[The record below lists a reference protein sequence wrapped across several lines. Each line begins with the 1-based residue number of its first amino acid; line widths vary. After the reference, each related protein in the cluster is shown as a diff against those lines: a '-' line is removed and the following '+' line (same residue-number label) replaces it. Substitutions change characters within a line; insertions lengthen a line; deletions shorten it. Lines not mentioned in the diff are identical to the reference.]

1 MGSLP
6 KTVRPPTTKR
16 QKMSTT
22 WDNRIKFLVRYM
34 YDLDNN
40 GHLNARDFECL
51 AVKFTILEG
60 RGQWNKAN
68 FNRFSKIMTNLWN
81 EISDTADLNRDGAVS
96 LSELQVALRV
106 LCLGKDFDDMPSAF
120 RQFITAMFNTIDA
133 DGDGFIGLEE
143 YRYDCINRQPV
154 GSIDEIDRCFE
165 KISTNGGVTRAQYEN
180 MFAKYLGSQDSKA
193 KFCHLFGPLP
203 LLK

>member
-1 MGSLP
+1 MA
-6 KTVRPPTTKR
+6 
-16 QKMSTT
+16 TT

-60 RGQWNKAN
+60 RGQWNKAS

-96 LSELQVALRV
+96 LSELQVALSY
-106 LCLGKDFDDMPSAF
+106 FAW
-120 RQFITAMFNTIDA
+120 
-133 DGDGFIGLEE
+133 
-143 YRYDCINRQPV
+143 
-154 GSIDEIDRCFE
+154 E
-165 KISTNGGVTRAQYEN
+165 KTLMI
-180 MFAKYLGSQDSKA
+180 
-193 KFCHLFGPLP
+193 CPLP
-203 LLK
+203 SDSTSPQCSTPLTPMAMAS